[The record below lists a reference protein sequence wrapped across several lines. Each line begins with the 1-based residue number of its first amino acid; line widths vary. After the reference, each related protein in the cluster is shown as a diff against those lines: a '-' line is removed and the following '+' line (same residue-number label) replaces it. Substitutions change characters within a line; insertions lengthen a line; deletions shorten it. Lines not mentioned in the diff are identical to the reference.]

1 MNTRAK
7 FAVTSIE
14 RSLRTVWDGHKSVT
28 AEAQTIEL
36 RPVTSGSKENEQFY
50 MATPSG
56 MIELTTINPAAG
68 NTFKL
73 GAEYYVD
80 FSAAAS
86 PAAN

>member
-1 MNTRAK
+1 MPKICIMVDLPAPGTPPIR
-7 FAVTSIE
+7 FTDV
-14 RSLRTVWDGHKSVT
+14 V
-28 AEAQTIEL
+28 
-36 RPVTSGSKENEQFY
+36 
-50 MATPSG
+50 ATPSG